1 MLAHSKHIVFILLF
15 FTSFSY
21 SQAQT
26 VVADSLIDALRRANN
41 ERVKLLIAN
50 RLSIVLRKNF
60 PQESFKYAKQATE
73 LARKTDNPYQLCIA
87 YQNLAAVY
95 YIFGDYSKGLEYAL
109 EGLRIAEDKKYDTLA
124 IGLLDKVALFN
135 FHLGAHDA
143 NYRKKVLGY
152 RLKAIALSEKLNAN
166 KELTQL
172 YLHLADFYRKGK
184 QLDSA
189 LLYVNKA
196 FFLAQKLEN
205 INDKG
210 LALMTKGQIYID
222 QGKHLESLPFLS
234 NAYNYLIS
242 IDNRYDAATSLLMT
256 GIVYREKNRFEKSFD
271 LFKDALALSQQL
283 GSKADIAEAYRQ
295 LYLTAER
302 VGNSNLAFD
311 YYKMYHT
318 YKDSVLNENMSRQI
332 AGMQSIH
339 DAESK
344 DKEIELLKKNEQ
356 MREENLRQQRY
367 LNIFLLVS
375 FLLICLIAFILYR
388 GIKSKNKINRILER
402 KNLEI
407 LYQQEEINAQKESIA
422 LQNIELERKNH
433 ELSFLNE
440 EKNHLIGIVAHDL
453 RNPLSQIKGL
463 VNLLQMSENEV
474 SPEEKEEYIRLIKG
488 AIERMTLMINK
499 TLDVNAIEAH
509 KINLHKEDLN
519 VSLIMEN
526 VAKNFEDSAKAKNIE
541 IIKDLNPQ
549 VIVPNLD
556 KNYLTQIFE
565 NLVSNAIKYSHSD
578 KKVFLR
584 VYKHENVA
592 RIEVQDQGQGISEED
607 KKKMFGKFQQLSAKP
622 TQGEKSIGLGLSI
635 VKKYVE
641 AMNGRVWC
649 ESEIDKGANF
659 IVEFELKI

>member
-1 MLAHSKHIVFILLF
+1 MFFISAF
-15 FTSFSY
+15 Y
-21 SQAQT
+21 AQAQT
-26 VVADSLIDALRRANN
+26 VVADSLISALHRTNNDRA
-41 ERVKLLIAN
+41 KLLIAN
-50 RLSIVLRKNF
+50 RLSMVLIKNF
-60 PQESFKYAKQATE
+60 PQQAFKYAKQATE
-73 LARKTDNPYQLCIA
+73 LAKKIDNPYQLAIA
-87 YQNLAAVY
+87 YQNLASIY
-95 YIFGDYSKGLEYAL
+95 HILGDYSKGLEYAL
-109 EGLRIAEDKKYDTLA
+109 EGLRIAEAKKYDTLT

-135 FHLGAHDA
+135 FHLSEHDTT
-143 NYRKKVLGY
+143 YRKKVLEY
-152 RLKAIALSEKLNAN
+152 RLKALTLSEKLNAN

-172 YLHLADFYRKGK
+172 YLHLADFYRKEK
-184 QLDSA
+184 KLDSA
-189 LLYVNKA
+189 LFYADKA
-196 FFLAQKLEN
+196 FFLAQKFEN

-222 QGKHLESLPFLS
+222 RGKHLEALPFLS
-234 NAYNYLIS
+234 SAYKYLIS
-242 IDNRYDAATSLLMT
+242 IDNRYDAAASLLLT
-256 GIVYREKNRFEKSFD
+256 GIVFREKNRFEKSFD
-271 LFKDALALSQQL
+271 WFKDALVLSQQL

-295 LYLTAER
+295 LYLTAEK

-311 YYKMYHT
+311 YYKMYHA
-318 YKDSVLNENMSRQI
+318 YKDSVLNESMSRQI

-356 MREENLRQQRY
+356 MREENLEQQRY

-388 GIKSKNKINRILER
+388 GIKSKNKINRLLEK

-407 LYQQEEINAQKESIA
+407 LYQQEEINSQKESIA
-422 LQNIELERKNH
+422 LQNMELEQKNH
-433 ELSFLNE
+433 ELSYLNE

-463 VNLLQMSENEV
+463 VNVLQMSEDEV

-499 TLDVNAIEAH
+499 TLDVNAIEAQ
-509 KINLHKEDLN
+509 KVNLHREDLN
-519 VSLIMEN
+519 ISVIMES
-526 VAKNFEDSAKAKNIE
+526 VAKNFEDNAKAKNIE
-541 IIKDLNPQ
+541 IIKDLHPQ

-565 NLVSNAIKYSHSD
+565 NLVSNAIKYSPSD

-584 VYKHENVA
+584 VYKDENIA

-607 KKKMFGKFQQLSAKP
+607 KKKMFGKFQQLSARP

-641 AMNGRVWC
+641 AMNGKVWC
-649 ESEIDKGANF
+649 ESEMDKGANF
-659 IVEFELKI
+659 IVEFKLKNE